1 MKKIGPGTLTNNPFG
16 FFTINSKVK
25 IITLEVLE
33 AAKEAAMYLL
43 VGKEK
48 SSILKPL
55 TF

>member
-25 IITLEVLE
+25 IITHEVLE

-48 SSILKPL
+48 RKSINPEYV
-55 TF
+55 